1 MLAKIF
7 LIIFPLFA
15 IAGAGYAYGRWRRPN
30 MTFANQLNMDVF
42 VPALVFHVLSGRSF
56 DPQGYTLLALA
67 VALLIVAV
75 GAVLTPVA
83 LALRI
88 EPRTLIP
95 PMMFKN
101 TGNMGLPLAVFAF
114 GDAALPAAVVIFVI
128 SSTLHFTLGTYVM
141 NRRAGVL
148 WIFRVPVIQA
158 TLVGLVFSLT
168 GWTLPQAL
176 ATPIEMLSRVS
187 IPLLLFSLG
196 VRLTDI
202 DLRDWRIGVVGAAL
216 CPIAG
221 LAAAALLL
229 WLLPLPQM
237 QAQQLIIYGALPP
250 AVLNYILAESYRR
263 EPRQVASVVLLGN
276 LASLISI
283 PLALA
288 FVLR

>member
-1 MLAKIF
+1 MLVKIF

-263 EPRQVASVVLLGN
+263 EPRRVASVVLLGN

>member
-263 EPRQVASVVLLGN
+263 EPRRVASVVLLGN

>member
-15 IAGAGYAYGRWRRPN
+15 IAGAGYAYGRWRRPD

-42 VPALVFHVLSGRSF
+42 VPALIFHVLSGKSF
-56 DPQGYTLLALA
+56 DPQGYAALALA
-67 VALLIVAV
+67 VFIVICAV
-75 GAVLTPVA
+75 GVVLTPLV
-83 LALRI
+83 LAMRI
-88 EPRTLIP
+88 EPRTIIP

-114 GDAALPAAVVIFVI
+114 GEDALPAAVVIFIV
-128 SSTLHFTLGTYVM
+128 SSTLHFTLGTYIM
-141 NRRAGVL
+141 NRRAGFL
-148 WIFRVPVIQA
+148 WIFKVPVIQA
-158 TLVGLVFSLT
+158 TLAGLLFSLSD
-168 GWTLPQAL
+168 WTLPHAV

-202 DLRDWRIGVVGAAL
+202 DLRDWRIGVIGAAL

-221 LAAAALLL
+221 VAAAALVL
-229 WLLPLPQM
+229 WLLPLAQT
-237 QAQQLIIYGALPP
+237 QAQQLIIFGALPP

-263 EPRQVASVVLLGN
+263 EPRRVASVVLLGN
-276 LASLISI
+276 LASLLSI
-283 PLALA
+283 PAVLA

>member
-1 MLAKIF
+1 MLVKIF